1 VIFGVIFSDMRL
13 RRFLALILLTALALP
28 LVAKDKDKYLKPQ
41 PIKLDKE
48 GEKWAEKTL
57 KKMTLEEKVGQMF
70 MVWARVEFS
79 NVDSAEYKRLTDDI
93 TKYHVGGFGVTVP
106 VEAGLLVKGDPY
118 EAAILTNNLQRV
130 AKVPLIM
137 AADFERGL
145 TMRLTGPTMFPYA
158 MAFGAAG
165 KPEYAEQFGR
175 ITGVEARAVGIH
187 WNWFP
192 DTDVNSNPVNP
203 VINTRSFSGDPQQVG
218 EMAAAYIKG
227 AHDAGMM
234 TTAKHFPGHGDTAT
248 DTHIGFAM
256 VNGNQQRLD
265 SVELPPFQKAI
276 DAGVDSVMI
285 AHVTVPTLDPD
296 QTHVASTSP
305 KIVTDLLKNKMGFKG
320 LVVTDA
326 LDMNGLMRLY
336 SQTPGV
342 NPSGAAAAAAI
353 KAGNDMILIPHDLA
367 GAIDGIIKAVRAGE
381 ISEKQID
388 ASVLKVL
395 KAKASMGLHKA
406 RLVDPEAVGQLVAQ
420 PHNVAEGQQVAD
432 AAVTLVRD
440 SGKVLPLEYRRPG
453 TIGGASPYTEVAK
466 TSNRTVVV
474 VFTDDLRSD
483 MGWTFVRDLRLR
495 EHDANVIFVDAAVAK
510 AMTDQVMA
518 AVQQAEKV
526 IVPVYSFPVAGRVI
540 QGPNG
545 PTNSVALPEASATL
559 LHQILATAGDRTA
572 VLAMGNPYVAS
583 DFPEVQTY
591 LCTFSFAQVSELSA
605 IKALFGEIP
614 IGGHLPVNIP
624 EIAQHGDGI
633 SRPQILKGGLNLNV
647 PGK

>member
-1 VIFGVIFSDMRL
+1 MRL
-13 RRFLALILLTALALP
+13 SRFLALFLLLASVLP
-28 LVAKDKDKYLKPQ
+28 LIAKDKDKYLKPQ

-48 GEKWAEKTL
+48 GERWAEKTL

-70 MVWARVEFS
+70 MIWARVEFQ
-79 NVDSAEYKRLTDDI
+79 NIDSADFKKLTDAI

-106 VEAGLLVKGDPY
+106 VESGLLVKGDPY
-118 EAAILTNNLQRV
+118 GAAMLTNNLQRA
-130 AKVPLIM
+130 AKVPLFM

-145 TMRLTGPTMFPYA
+145 TMRLNGPTMFPYA

-165 KPEYAEQFGR
+165 KPEYAEEFGR
-175 ITGVEARAVGIH
+175 ITGLEARAIGIH

-218 EMAAAYIKG
+218 ELAAAYIKG
-227 AHDAGMM
+227 AHESGMM

-276 DAGVDSVMI
+276 ETGVDSVMI
-285 AHVTVPTLDPD
+285 AHVTVPALDPD
-296 QTHVASTSP
+296 PNHVASTSP
-305 KIVTDLLKNKMGFKG
+305 KIVTDLLKHKMGFKG

-336 SQTPGV
+336 SQEPGV
-342 NPSGAAAAAAI
+342 NPSGAAAVAAVE
-353 KAGNDMILIPHDLA
+353 AGNDMLIIPHDLV
-367 GAIDGIIKAVRAGE
+367 GGIDGVVKAVRDGQ

-388 ASVLKVL
+388 ASVLKIL
-395 KAKASMGLHKA
+395 KAKASIGLNKA
-406 RLVDPEAVGQLVAQ
+406 RLVDPEAVGELVAQ
-420 PHNVAEGQQVAD
+420 PQNVAKGQQIAD

-440 SGKVLPLEYRRPG
+440 SGTVLPFEYRRAG

-466 TSNRTVVV
+466 TTNRTVVV

-483 MGWTFVRDLRLR
+483 MGWTFARDFRMR
-495 EHDANVIFVDAAVAK
+495 ENDANVMFVEASTAAS
-510 AMTDQVMA
+510 MTNQVMT

-526 IVPVYSFPVAGRVI
+526 VVPVYSFPVAGRVI

-545 PTNSVALPEASATL
+545 PMNSVALPEASANL
-559 LHQILATAGDRTA
+559 LHQILGVAAKKT
-572 VLAMGNPYVAS
+572 VVMAMGNPYVAS

-591 LCTFSFAQVSELSA
+591 LCTFSFAPVSELSA
-605 IKALFGEIP
+605 VKALFGEIP

-624 EIAQHGDGI
+624 EIAQRGEGI
-633 SRPQILKGGLNLNV
+633 NRPQILKGVFNPNV
-647 PGK
+647 SGK

>member
-1 VIFGVIFSDMRL
+1 
-13 RRFLALILLTALALP
+13 
-28 LVAKDKDKYLKPQ
+28 Q

-48 GEKWAEKTL
+48 GERWAEKTL

-70 MVWARVEFS
+70 MIWARVEFQ
-79 NVDSAEYKRLTDDI
+79 NIDSADFKKLTDAI

-106 VEAGLLVKGDPY
+106 VESGLLVKGDPY
-118 EAAILTNNLQRV
+118 EAAMLTNNLQRA
-130 AKVPLIM
+130 AKVPLFM

-145 TMRLTGPTMFPYA
+145 TMRLNGPTMFPYA

-165 KPEYAEQFGR
+165 KPEYAEEFGR
-175 ITGVEARAVGIH
+175 ITGLEARAIGIH

-218 EMAAAYIKG
+218 ELAAAYIKG
-227 AHDAGMM
+227 AHESGMM

-276 DAGVDSVMI
+276 ETGVDSVMI
-285 AHVTVPTLDPD
+285 AHVTVPALDPD
-296 QTHVASTSP
+296 PNHVASTSP
-305 KIVTDLLKNKMGFKG
+305 KIVTDLLKHKMGFKG

-336 SQTPGV
+336 SQEPGV
-342 NPSGAAAAAAI
+342 NPSGAAAVAAVE
-353 KAGNDMILIPHDLA
+353 AGNDMLIIPHDLV
-367 GAIDGIIKAVRAGE
+367 GGIDGVVKAVRDGQ

-388 ASVLKVL
+388 ASVLKIL
-395 KAKASMGLHKA
+395 KAKASIGLNKA
-406 RLVDPEAVGQLVAQ
+406 RLVDPEAVGELVAQ
-420 PHNVAEGQQVAD
+420 PQNVAKGQQIAD

-440 SGKVLPLEYRRPG
+440 SGTVLPFEYRRAG

-466 TSNRTVVV
+466 TTNRTVVV

-483 MGWTFVRDLRLR
+483 MGWTFARDFRMR
-495 EHDANVIFVDAAVAK
+495 ENDANVMFVEASTAAS
-510 AMTDQVMA
+510 MTNQVMT

-526 IVPVYSFPVAGRVI
+526 VVPVYSFPVAGRVI

-545 PTNSVALPEASATL
+545 PMNSVALPEASANL
-559 LHQILATAGDRTA
+559 LHQILGVAAKKT
-572 VLAMGNPYVAS
+572 VVMAMGNPYVAS

-591 LCTFSFAQVSELSA
+591 LCTFSFAPVSELSA
-605 IKALFGEIP
+605 VKALFGEIP

-624 EIAQHGDGI
+624 EIAQRGEGI
-633 SRPQILKGGLNLNV
+633 NRPQILKGVFNPNV
-647 PGK
+647 SGK

>member
-1 VIFGVIFSDMRL
+1 MRPF
-13 RRFLALILLTALALP
+13 RFLALFLLFASVLP

-41 PIKLDKE
+41 PIKLDKD

-70 MVWARVEFS
+70 MVWARVEFH
-79 NVDSAEYKRLTDDI
+79 NIDSADYKKLTDAI

-106 VEAGLLVKGDPY
+106 VESGLLIKGDPY
-118 EAAILTNNLQRV
+118 EAAMLTNNLQRA
-130 AKVPLIM
+130 AKVPLFM

-145 TMRLTGPTMFPYA
+145 TMRLNGPTMFPYA

-165 KPEYAEQFGR
+165 KPEYAEEFGR
-175 ITGVEARAVGIH
+175 ITGLEARAIGIH

-192 DTDVNSNPVNP
+192 DADVNSNPVNP

-218 EMAAAYIKG
+218 DLAAAYIKG
-227 AHDAGMM
+227 AHESGML

-256 VNGNQQRLD
+256 VNGDQQRLD

-296 QTHVASTSP
+296 QSHVASTSP

-342 NPSGAAAAAAI
+342 NPSGAAAVAAL
-353 KAGNDMILIPHDLA
+353 KAGNDMLIIPHDLV
-367 GAIDGIIKAVRAGE
+367 GGIDGVVKAVKAGE
-381 ISEKQID
+381 VPEKQID
-388 ASVLKVL
+388 AAVLKIL
-395 KAKASMGLHKA
+395 KAKASIGLNKA
-406 RLVDPEAVGQLVAQ
+406 RLVDPEAVGGLVAQ
-420 PHNVAEGQQVAD
+420 PQNVAKGQQIAD

-440 SGKVLPLEYRRPG
+440 NGTVLPLEYRRAG

-466 TSNRTVVV
+466 TTDRTVVV
-474 VFTDDLRSD
+474 IFTDDLRSD
-483 MGWTFVRDLRLR
+483 MGWALARNIKIRVN
-495 EHDANVIFVDAAVAK
+495 DANIMFVESATAK
-510 AMTDQVMA
+510 AMTDQVMT

-526 IVPVYSFPVAGRVI
+526 VVPVYSFPVAGRVI

-545 PTNSVALPEASATL
+545 PTNSVALPEASANL
-559 LHQILATAGDRTA
+559 LHQILAAAGQKTA

-591 LCTFSFAQVSELSA
+591 LCTFSFAPVSESSA
-605 IKALFGEIP
+605 VKALFGEIP

-624 EIAQHGDGI
+624 EIAQRGDGI
-633 SRPQILKGGLNLNV
+633 SRPQILKGVFNPNV

>member
-1 VIFGVIFSDMRL
+1 MRCS
-13 RRFLALILLTALALP
+13 RIIALILVTSVTLP
-28 LVAKDKDKYLKPQ
+28 LLAKDKDKILKPQ
-41 PIKLDKE
+41 PIHLDKS

-79 NVDSAEYKRLTDDI
+79 NVDSLEYKRMYDDI
-93 TKYHVGGFGVTVP
+93 NKYHVGGFGVTVP
-106 VEAGLLVKGDPY
+106 VEFGLLVKGDPY
-118 EAAILTNNLQRV
+118 EAAMLTNNLQRA
-130 AKVPLIM
+130 AKVPLLM

-145 TMRLTGPTMFPYA
+145 TMRLSGPTMFPYA

-165 KPEYAEQFGR
+165 NPEYAEQFGR
-175 ITGVEARAVGIH
+175 ITGLEARAIGIH

-192 DTDVNSNPVNP
+192 DTDVNSNPANP

-218 EMAAAYIKG
+218 ELAAAYIKG
-227 AHDAGMM
+227 AHESGML
-234 TTAKHFPGHGDTAT
+234 TAAKHFPGHGDTAT

-276 DAGVDSVMI
+276 DAGVDSVMV
-285 AHVTVPTLDPD
+285 AHVTVPALDPD
-296 QTHVASTSP
+296 SNHVASTSP
-305 KIVTDLLKNKMGFKG
+305 KIVTDLLKHKMGFKG

-336 SQTPGV
+336 SQTPGI
-342 NPSGAAAAAAI
+342 NPSAAAAAAAV
-353 KAGNDMILIPHDLA
+353 KAGNDMILIPHDLP
-367 GAIDGIIKAVRAGE
+367 GAIDGVVRAVKSGE
-381 ISEKQID
+381 IPQSQID
-388 ASVLKVL
+388 ASVLKIL
-395 KAKASMGLHKA
+395 KVKASIGLDKA

-420 PHNVAEGQQVAD
+420 PQNVAEGEKISD

-440 SGKVLPLEYRRPG
+440 SGTVLPLRCRRPIG
-453 TIGGASPYTEVAK
+453 TIPGASPYTQMVK
-466 TSNRTVVV
+466 TTDRTVVV

-483 MGWTFVRDLRLR
+483 MGHGFALDFR
-495 EHDANVIFVDAAVAK
+495 ERINDAHVFFVDSDVAK
-510 AMTDQVMA
+510 GMSDQVMA

-526 IVPVYSFPVAGRVI
+526 VIPVYSFPVAGRVI

-545 PTNSVALPEASATL
+545 PMNSVALPEASATL
-559 LHQILATAGDRTA
+559 LHQILGAAAQKSA

-591 LCTFSFAQVSELSA
+591 LCTFSFAPVSELSA
-605 IKALFGEIP
+605 VKALFGEIP
-614 IGGHLPVNIP
+614 ISGHLPVNIP
-624 EIAQHGDGI
+624 EIASRGEGI
-633 SRPQILKGGLNLNV
+633 SRPQILKGVFNPNV